1 LPDEL
6 RIERGLSPD
15 TVRLLTEMG
24 YKVVVKPAMGRTET
38 VEVTPEGFLGYSDP
52 RDPDGLTAGY

>member
-1 LPDEL
+1 
-6 RIERGLSPD
+6 
-15 TVRLLTEMG
+15 
-24 YKVVVKPAMGRTET
+24 